1 MPKRTIEVFD
11 WSEERDPAL
20 LLERDLTR
28 VQAAKARGETVAV
41 RMSVAL
47 GVRFSQHHPP
57 VVFCGHTN
65 NPFAFDRVE
74 FVPKGKS
81 PQ

>member
-1 MPKRTIEVFD
+1 MQKHPLVLFD
-11 WSEERDPAL
+11 WSDERDPAL
-20 LLERDLTR
+20 LLERDLSR
-28 VQAAKARGETVAV
+28 VQAAKARGEVVSV

-74 FVPKGKS
+74 FIPKGKPS
-81 PQ
+81 P